1 MARDAIDL
9 WAEQQPDVSDRRA
22 LRRWLDAMPE
32 VRSQTSV
39 PAPSSDDRVIYK
51 TIERAAPVEKET
63 TQMDP
68 ATERAWNDWAEGH
81 VDVVR
86 REAQQLVEILADEV
100 GSETGKLQRRNCELE
115 QRVRELEIQLGFEK
129 RIRELEL
136 KIIKLN
142 ADIAVDH
149 SRTAAPLIPLKG
161 GRDGAA

>member
-1 MARDAIDL
+1 MVMPPDRDEDD
-9 WAEQQPDVSDRRA
+9 WCNQMPDVSNRRA
-22 LRRWLDAMPE
+22 FNAWLDRMPVIE
-32 VRSQTSV
+32 SRTSKQKDQLV
-39 PAPSSDDRVIYK
+39 YK
-51 TIERAAPVEKET
+51 TIERPSPVEKET

-136 KIIKLN
+136 KIIKLS
-142 ADIAVDH
+142 ADIDDH

>member
-1 MARDAIDL
+1 
-9 WAEQQPDVSDRRA
+9 
-22 LRRWLDAMPE
+22 MPE
-32 VRSQTSV
+32 VRSQTPS
-39 PAPSSDDRVIYK
+39 PADDGLIYK
-51 TIERAAPVEKET
+51 TVERAPPVEKET

-68 ATERAWNDWAEGH
+68 VTERAWNDWAEG
-81 VDVVR
+81 VAR
-86 REAQQLVEILADEV
+86 REALRLVEMLAEEV
-100 GSETGKLQRRNCELE
+100 GTETGKLQRRDGELE

>member
-32 VRSQTSV
+32 VRSQTPS
-39 PAPSSDDRVIYK
+39 PADDGLIYK
-51 TIERAAPVEKET
+51 TVERPPPVAEEQP
-63 TQMDP
+63 QMDL
-68 ATERAWNDWAEGH
+68 
-81 VDVVR
+81 DVAR
-86 REAQQLVEILADEV
+86 SEALHLVEALADEV
-100 GSETGKLQRRNCELE
+100 GSEVGKLAKRNSELE
-115 QRVRELEIQLGFEK
+115 QRVRELEVQLGYEK

-136 KIIKLN
+136 KIVKLS
-142 ADIAVDH
+142 ADMDADH

>member
-68 ATERAWNDWAEGH
+68 TTERAWNDWAEG
-81 VDVVR
+81 VAR
-86 REAQQLVEILADEV
+86 REALRLVEMLAEEV
-100 GSETGKLQRRNCELE
+100 GTETGKLQRRDGELE